1 MTIAPKI
8 LVADDDQA
16 LSRTLSWILKE
27 NGYEVLTVPGGEHL
41 FDHLSA
47 EQFDLLL
54 LDIMMPKV
62 DGLQL
67 LQRVKA
73 DPRFKDLPVLMISS
87 MPPEEATVRSLGL
100 GASDFI
106 PKPFRVRELLARV
119 KAHLRAGRELNQ
131 ARAEARSRS
140 EMMEILQEVT
150 ASLKPEEIYQ
160 ILVRRVAQGLNISR
174 CSIIIAGPDDD
185 HGTVVAAYENPMLHN
200 LAVDLRRYP
209 EIQHSLTTGEVVL
222 VRDVLTDPLFQG
234 MRAVWES
241 EGAPARPLGD
251 RDPVLAPAAARGVF
265 FLRTTDGDTPLN
277 EQDVQF
283 AEQVINAAVAAL
295 EKAYDL
301 ESAVMGQEQM
311 RHLAETD
318 PLTNCFNRR
327 ALMEKLE
334 QEMDRAARYATM
346 LTGMMIDI
354 DNFKQINDT
363 SATWWATACS
373 SSSPALLGGSSG
385 RWTSWPATAARSSS
399 CCCPRPPHRA
409 RNFAERILRRVAAHD
424 FGGTGRPVRLTVS
437 IGIATFPRRAGR
449 PTANRSSR
457 WRTPTSTAPSPT
469 AATGSAIERPPLS
482 PLRSTYPAAG
492 ALLRQGRLSA
502 GGGVG
507 AGERPTGR
515 RTTRRDCRPAVR
527 AGARRRSRRRPTS
540 SPRSPAKCSTAV
552 TGSCEGRRGRDV
564 VRLSRA
570 RTSRPGAC
578 RDQGAAAAALAGPRG
593 GAAPPRSELAMRLA
607 HPNVCHILRLGE
619 TPERLVY
626 LVMPFVEGE
635 PLTEHERGAAR
646 SRRPKACRC

>member
-1 MTIAPKI
+1 MTLAPKI

-119 KAHLRAGRELNQ
+119 KAHLRVGRELNQ

-185 HGTVVAAYENPMLHN
+185 HGTVVAAFENPMLHN

-209 EIQHSLTTGEVVL
+209 EIQHALATGEVVL
-222 VRDVLTDPLFQG
+222 VRDVLTDPLFQQV
-234 MRAVWES
+234 RAVWES
-241 EGAPARPLGD
+241 EGRDAPARSAIAIRFSL
-251 RDPVLAPAAARGVF
+251 RQQPAGVF
-265 FLRTTDGDTPLN
+265 FLRTTTGDVPLN

-301 ESAVMGQEQM
+301 ENAVMGQEQM

-327 ALMEKLE
+327 AMMEKLE

-363 SATWWATACS
+363 YGHLVGDRVLKQLA
-373 SSSPALLGGSSG
+373 ALLKREQRSVDIVARYGGEEFVVLLPET
-385 RWTSWPATAARSSS
+385 TSTES
-399 CCCPRPPHRA
+399 
-409 RNFAERILRRVAAHD
+409 RNFAERILRRVATHD
-424 FGGTGRPVRLTVS
+424 FGEPGNPVRVTIS
-437 IGIATFPRRAGR
+437 IGIASFPD
-449 PTANRSSR
+449 
-457 WRTPTSTAPSPT
+457 
-469 AATGSAIERPPLS
+469 ERVTDGES
-482 PLRSTYPAAG
+482 
-492 ALLRQGRLSA
+492 LLRLADTHLYRAKTDGRN
-502 GGGVG
+502 
-507 AGERPTGR
+507 RF
-515 RTTRRDCRPAVR
+515 RD
-527 AGARRRSRRRPTS
+527 
-540 SPRSPAKCSTAV
+540 
-552 TGSCEGRRGRDV
+552 
-564 VRLSRA
+564 
-570 RTSRPGAC
+570 
-578 RDQGAAAAALAGPRG
+578 
-593 GAAPPRSELAMRLA
+593 
-607 HPNVCHILRLGE
+607 
-619 TPERLVY
+619 
-626 LVMPFVEGE
+626 
-635 PLTEHERGAAR
+635 
-646 SRRPKACRC
+646 